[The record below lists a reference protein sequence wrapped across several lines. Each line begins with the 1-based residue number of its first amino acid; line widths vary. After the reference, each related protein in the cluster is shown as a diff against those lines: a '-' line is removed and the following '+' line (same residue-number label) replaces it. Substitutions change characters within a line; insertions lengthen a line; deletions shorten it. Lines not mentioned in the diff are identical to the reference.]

1 MGKRTEARR
10 QSRSAEVWLASYSP
24 LTIDRE
30 RWLGVRPFVTECAG
44 RLELDGG
51 PAAHRVV
58 LAIGR
63 LSAWAVGE
71 GLPLD
76 AEAVFDPDTVER
88 FIAVGI
94 PEAPQRSRATYR
106 AVLRRAGPLLTK
118 RAPWEAKPPGVARRQ
133 VAVPYTADELDALKG
148 DALVQPTLGR
158 ERAARALLALGAGAG
173 LDGRW
178 STRVAREHV
187 EVVDGAVL
195 VEVGEPAA
203 RVVPVLFEWE
213 REVLDLAAT
222 ACGEFLVGGRSTSRN
237 RAGNLAASIVVA
249 HGHPRLS
256 AARLRSTWLVAHLAM
271 GTRLPELAR
280 AAGLQG
286 ATVLSD
292 LLGHV
297 PALSEAEAVMMLRG
311 RS

>member
-1 MGKRTEARR
+1 MDKRTEARR
-10 QSRSAEVWLASYSP
+10 QSRSAEAWLASYFP

-30 RWLGVRPFVTECAG
+30 RWLSVRPFVTECAE

-76 AEAVFDPDTVER
+76 AEVVFDPDTVER

-106 AVLRRAGPLLTK
+106 AVLRRAGPMLTK
-118 RAPWEAKPPGVARRQ
+118 HAPWEAKAAAVARRQ
-133 VAVPYTADELDALKG
+133 VAVPYTADELAGLKADACT
-148 DALVQPTLGR
+148 QPTPGR

-187 EVVDGAVL
+187 EVVDGVVL
-195 VEVGEPAA
+195 IEVGQPAA
-203 RVVPVLFEWE
+203 RVVPVLGEWE
-213 REVLDLAAT
+213 DEVLDLAA
-222 ACGEFLVGGRSTSRN
+222 
-237 RAGNLAASIVVA
+237 
-249 HGHPRLS
+249 
-256 AARLRSTWLVAHLAM
+256 AAR
-271 GTRLPELAR
+271 
-280 AAGLQG
+280 
-286 ATVLSD
+286 
-292 LLGHV
+292 
-297 PALSEAEAVMMLRG
+297 
-311 RS
+311 

>member
-10 QSRSAEVWLASYSP
+10 QARAPEDWIASYLP
-24 LTIDRE
+24 ATIERE
-30 RWLGVRPFVTECAG
+30 RWLAVRPFVVECG
-44 RLELDGG
+44 ERLELGDG
-51 PAAHRVV
+51 PAARRVV

-63 LSAWAVGE
+63 LSVWTVAE
-71 GLPLD
+71 GLELD
-76 AEAVFDPDTVER
+76 PEIVFDPDTVER

-94 PEAPQRSRATYR
+94 PCVPQRSRATYR
-106 AVLRRAGPLLTK
+106 AVLRRVGPLLTK
-118 RAPWEAKPPGVARRQ
+118 RAPWDAKPPSVARRQ
-133 VAVPYTADELDALKG
+133 VAVPFTSDELAGLKADART
-148 DALVQPTLGR
+148 QPTPGR

-178 STRVAREHV
+178 STRVAREHI
-187 EVVDGAVL
+187 EVRDGGVL

-203 RVVPVLFEWE
+203 RVVPVLAEWE
-213 REVLDLAAT
+213 DEVLDLAAT
-222 ACGEFLVGGRSTSRN
+222 AGAEFLVGGRSRSRN
-237 RAGNLAASIVVA
+237 RASNLAASIVVS
-249 HGHPRLS
+249 HGHPTLS

-286 ATVLSD
+286 VTVLSD
-292 LLGHV
+292 LLAYV
-297 PALSEAEAVMMLRG
+297 PALGDAEAVSMLRG